1 MHSSASPYALV
12 TVTDEAYATPPVVH
26 GMARV
31 AKVIPPL
38 LVTMTRLPSSTAAT
52 RACVA
57 IGRGLLTCVT
67 SCHAPPDSG
76 RRVKVPRLPHP
87 PCGRQSAVSASAWP
101 SITSSDRIEPPG
113 LAAAAQCAPPSVVS
127 HSPLPKTNPC
137 DGVPNRMPQTAGPER
152 PPGWASGTTG
162 AGSPRQLA
170 PRSSVRTIDAH
181 GAWAHGAVPRTNAS
195 RSETNVTEVA
205 ANPAGTG
212 PPAGTDA
219 AGPAPGDALAAGPVA
234 ADAGDVALTPPDGE
248 VAGVEERAPAPPPPA
263 PPECADPHPD
273 N

>member
-1 MHSSASPYALV
+1 MHSSASPYGLV

-26 GMARV
+26 GVARV

-76 RRVKVPRLPHP
+76 RRVKVPRPPHP
-87 PCGRQSAVSASAWP
+87 ACDRQSAVSASTWP

-113 LAAAAQCAPPSVVS
+113 LAAAAQCSPPSVVS
-127 HSPLPKTNPC
+127 HSPLPKTNPS
-137 DGVPNRMPQTAGPER
+137 DGVPNRMPQTTGPELA
-152 PPGWASGTTG
+152 PGWPSGTTG

-170 PRSSVRTIDAH
+170 PRSSVRRIDAH
-181 GAWAHGAVPRTNAS
+181 GAWAHGAVPRTNAC

-212 PPAGTDA
+212 PPAGTVA
-219 AGPAPGDALAAGPVA
+219 AGPAPGDPVAAGPVA
-234 ADAGDVALTPPDGE
+234 ADVGEVALTPPDGE
-248 VAGVEERAPAPPPPA
+248 VAGAGVVAPAPALAPPA
-263 PPECADPHPD
+263 PAPD
-273 N
+273 L